1 MAETNAS
8 GAPRH
13 PVPDFILPGEDLCAP
28 RLAIVG
34 PEDPDPE
41 DPDPDAQAIAL
52 ACARRCVERSA
63 ARCAQRRA
71 QHRAERRAERRVER
85 RAERRAARRAVLRTQ
100 ALRINI
106 HLQYDPHTTFMVCRV
121 YLKHTTPFRRMLQ
134 AFDRNYDVQRSDYT
148 MRYAGAQITEVQ
160 TPGDFGM
167 QNGAIINCIITPG
180 A

>member
-1 MAETNAS
+1 MDETNAS

-34 PEDPDPE
+34 PE

-106 HLQYDPHTTFMVCRV
+106 HLQYDPNTTFMVYRV
-121 YLKHTTPFRRMLQ
+121 
-134 AFDRNYDVQRSDYT
+134 
-148 MRYAGAQITEVQ
+148 
-160 TPGDFGM
+160 
-167 QNGAIINCIITPG
+167 
-180 A
+180 